1 LAKKRSDKTDEEN
14 LFIGDE
20 YAEED
25 DSERQETTGN
35 EMEGL
40 YDLMIPP
47 GIPESV
53 IVELVEEFDL
63 EAVSRSANV
72 DIVEVDPREILML
85 RGDLETVNEAH
96 DYMIKRMHEVVEEVF
111 KSPWVFSGLNFL
123 PYNAAP
129 RAFTV
134 CGDGGTTT
142 VEPWIDS
149 NDSTMPVFNT
159 VPPIS
164 TTVSTGG
171 IIWAIRLAKAWCMP
185 QITSSMV

>member
-1 LAKKRSDKTDEEN
+1 LAKKRSDKTDKNN

-20 YAEED
+20 YTEED
-25 DSERQETTGN
+25 DSEGQETIEN

-63 EAVSRSANV
+63 EPVSRAANV

-96 DYMIKRMHEVVEEVF
+96 DYMIKRTHEVIKEAF
-111 KSPWVFSGLNFL
+111 KSPWVK
-123 PYNAAP
+123 
-129 RAFTV
+129 
-134 CGDGGTTT
+134 D
-142 VEPWIDS
+142 
-149 NDSTMPVFNT
+149 
-159 VPPIS
+159 
-164 TTVSTGG
+164 
-171 IIWAIRLAKAWCMP
+171 
-185 QITSSMV
+185 

>member
-1 LAKKRSDKTDEEN
+1 MKLAKKRSDKTDEEN

-25 DSERQETTGN
+25 DSEGQGTTEN

-63 EAVSRSANV
+63 EPVSRVANV

-96 DYMIKRMHEVVEEVF
+96 DYMIKRTHEVVEEAF
-111 KSPWVFSGLNFL
+111 KSPWVK
-123 PYNAAP
+123 
-129 RAFTV
+129 
-134 CGDGGTTT
+134 D
-142 VEPWIDS
+142 
-149 NDSTMPVFNT
+149 
-159 VPPIS
+159 
-164 TTVSTGG
+164 
-171 IIWAIRLAKAWCMP
+171 
-185 QITSSMV
+185 

>member
-1 LAKKRSDKTDEEN
+1 MAKKRSEKTDEEN

-25 DSERQETTGN
+25 DSERQETTEN

-111 KSPWVFSGLNFL
+111 KSPWVK
-123 PYNAAP
+123 
-129 RAFTV
+129 
-134 CGDGGTTT
+134 D
-142 VEPWIDS
+142 
-149 NDSTMPVFNT
+149 
-159 VPPIS
+159 
-164 TTVSTGG
+164 
-171 IIWAIRLAKAWCMP
+171 
-185 QITSSMV
+185 

>member
-1 LAKKRSDKTDEEN
+1 MAKKISDKTDEEN

-25 DSERQETTGN
+25 DSEKQETTEN

-63 EAVSRSANV
+63 EPVSRTANV
-72 DIVEVDPREILML
+72 DIVEVDAREILML

-96 DYMIKRMHEVVEEVF
+96 DYMIQRTHEVLDEAF
-111 KSPWVFSGLNFL
+111 KSPWVK
-123 PYNAAP
+123 
-129 RAFTV
+129 
-134 CGDGGTTT
+134 D
-142 VEPWIDS
+142 
-149 NDSTMPVFNT
+149 
-159 VPPIS
+159 
-164 TTVSTGG
+164 
-171 IIWAIRLAKAWCMP
+171 
-185 QITSSMV
+185 

>member
-1 LAKKRSDKTDEEN
+1 LKLAKKRSDKTDEKN

-25 DSERQETTGN
+25 DSEGQETIEN

-63 EAVSRSANV
+63 EPVSRAANV

-96 DYMIKRMHEVVEEVF
+96 DYMIKRTHEVIKEAF
-111 KSPWVFSGLNFL
+111 KSPWVK
-123 PYNAAP
+123 
-129 RAFTV
+129 
-134 CGDGGTTT
+134 D
-142 VEPWIDS
+142 
-149 NDSTMPVFNT
+149 
-159 VPPIS
+159 
-164 TTVSTGG
+164 
-171 IIWAIRLAKAWCMP
+171 
-185 QITSSMV
+185 

>member
-1 LAKKRSDKTDEEN
+1 MAKKRSDKTDEEN

-25 DSERQETTGN
+25 DSERQEETTEN

-63 EAVSRSANV
+63 EPVSRTANV
-72 DIVEVDPREILML
+72 DIVEVDAREILML

-96 DYMIKRMHEVVEEVF
+96 DYMIQRTHEVLEEAF
-111 KSPWVFSGLNFL
+111 KSPWVK
-123 PYNAAP
+123 
-129 RAFTV
+129 
-134 CGDGGTTT
+134 D
-142 VEPWIDS
+142 
-149 NDSTMPVFNT
+149 
-159 VPPIS
+159 
-164 TTVSTGG
+164 
-171 IIWAIRLAKAWCMP
+171 
-185 QITSSMV
+185 

>member
-1 LAKKRSDKTDEEN
+1 MKLAKKRSDKTDEEN

-25 DSERQETTGN
+25 DSERQETTEN

-53 IVELVEEFDL
+53 IVELVEEFEL
-63 EAVSRSANV
+63 EPVSRSANV
-72 DIVEVDPREILML
+72 DVVEVDPREILML

-111 KSPWVFSGLNFL
+111 KSPWVK
-123 PYNAAP
+123 
-129 RAFTV
+129 
-134 CGDGGTTT
+134 D
-142 VEPWIDS
+142 
-149 NDSTMPVFNT
+149 
-159 VPPIS
+159 
-164 TTVSTGG
+164 
-171 IIWAIRLAKAWCMP
+171 
-185 QITSSMV
+185 